1 MADHQ
6 SAPNDVSRQENI
18 ERILECAE
26 RLFKHYGYSKTNVA
40 DIAKELSMSPANI
53 YRFFASKADIH
64 QALARRMLASQY
76 EALAQNAHREAS
88 AADRLR
94 SHTLTQH
101 RIVLETMLDEQ
112 KVHEIVVVAMDQQW
126 PVIEEHLKKVCELLE
141 AIIKDGI
148 AAGEFRAQDARLA
161 AECYM
166 QAGVCLCHPQ
176 LVAKSTANDDAM
188 KPEDLVEFAIQALR

>member
-141 AIIKDGI
+141 GIIKDGI

>member
-64 QALARRMLASQY
+64 QALARRMLAAQY
-76 EALAQNAHREAS
+76 EALAENARREAS

-94 SHTLTQH
+94 FHTLTQH

-148 AAGEFRAQDARLA
+148 AAGEFRPQDARLA

-166 QAGVCLCHPQ
+166 HAGVCLCHPQ
-176 LVAKSTANDDAM
+176 LVAKTTAADDVM
-188 KPEDLVEFAIQALR
+188 NPEDLVEFAIQALR